1 MKKLDKGMRNK
12 DFGKGDWKAFFK
24 LMPRIKLPWFLILIG
39 FLVSIS
45 QSEVMARVPVSTAA
59 LFSGEFSGKAL
70 ASAIIYNVLNF
81 LLMIIATFIT
91 TYVGAKAVLRAQKI
105 LWGRML
111 CIDMPYYD
119 SNNPSDLLSTIT
131 NDTDTAVNAIVAQL
145 ITLIPSLY
153 YVFRM
158 LSTLNNYDIR
168 LLVSV
173 LVLIPLNVIFVVI
186 IGRWRYE
193 VNANIFRR
201 IGSLTGYLAERVA
214 NILLIRSY
222 TNEQKELHNGIHAA
236 KGLYDANLRAAKV
249 NFVADGVST
258 IMEVLQRGVPIIF
271 GVILLKGNYITMQQ
285 WIAFFLSIGLIITQV
300 NNIVSIWNSIKT
312 AQGAATRMIQI
323 LEAPLEKHE
332 ISTSEA
338 APKQG
343 DIVFDHVSFSYSD
356 KLALQDI
363 SLKIPYG
370 KSTAIVGQCGSGKT
384 TLLSLIERLYIPTE
398 GSIAMGNEDISKIEL
413 ERYRDCFA
421 YVQQDA
427 GIFSGSLRR
436 AMTYGIKRAVTDEE
450 LMKAAKRTGA
460 YDLAKGMPDGF
471 DAILA
476 ISGRSVSGGQRQRI
490 VLTRE
495 FLKNKNVLLM
505 DEPTSALDAQS
516 AREIQQTIFN
526 LFAGKTLVFI
536 THDLSMLS
544 SVDQIIVLDNGSIVG
559 CGTHKELMNSC
570 KPYEEL
576 INARVQEEVFARRR
590 SSFLVHS
597 VLYLRV

>member
-39 FLVSIS
+39 FLVSIG

-59 LFSGEFSGKAL
+59 LFSGEFSGTAL
-70 ASAIIYNVLNF
+70 ASAVAYNVLNF
-81 LLMIIATFIT
+81 MLMIIATVIT
-91 TYVGAKAVLRAQKI
+91 TCVASMAVLRAQKI
-105 LWGRML
+105 LWSRML

-119 SNNPSDLLSTIT
+119 THDPSNLLSTIT
-131 NDTDTAVNAIVAQL
+131 NDTETAVNAIVTQL
-145 ITLIPSLY
+145 ISLIPSLY

-168 LLVSV
+168 LLISV
-173 LVLIPLNVIFVVI
+173 LILIPLNVIFVVI

-222 TNEQKELHNGIHAA
+222 TNEKKELHNGIEAS
-236 KGLYDANLRAAKV
+236 KGLYDANLRAARV
-249 NFVADGVST
+249 TFVADGVSS

-285 WIAFFLSIGLIITQV
+285 WITFFLAIGLIITQV
-300 NNIVSIWNSIKT
+300 NSIISIWNSIKS

-323 LEAPLEKHE
+323 LDAPQEKHE
-332 ISTSEA
+332 VSTSEA

-343 DIVFDHVSFSYSD
+343 DIVFDHVSLNYGD
-356 KLALQDI
+356 KQALQDI
-363 SLKIPYG
+363 SLTIPYG
-370 KSTAIVGQCGSGKT
+370 KSTAIVGRCGSGKT
-384 TLLSLIERLYIPTE
+384 TLLSLIERLYVPTA
-398 GSIAMGNEDISKIEL
+398 GSITMGEEDISQIEL

-427 GIFSGSLRR
+427 GIFSGSLRG
-436 AMTYGIKRAVTDEE
+436 AMTYGIKRAVGDEE
-450 LMKAAKRTGA
+450 LMKAAQRTGA
-460 YDLAKGMPDGF
+460 YELVAGMPDGF
-471 DAILA
+471 DSQLA

-516 AREIQQTIFN
+516 AREIQQTIFK
-526 LFAGKTLVFI
+526 LFTGKTLVFI

-544 SVDQIIVLDNGSIVG
+544 SVDQVIVLDNGAIAG
-559 CGTHKELMNSC
+559 CGTHQELMHSC

-576 INARVQEEVFARRR
+576 INARVQEEVFA
-590 SSFLVHS
+590 
-597 VLYLRV
+597 